1 MNYLLKIP
9 ANFRGTN
16 PVAGKIFIGSS
27 ILGLVLSGYSWIQSG
42 SAQKE
47 LEWRKTQL
55 SLPVYRLSE

>member
-9 ANFRGTN
+9 ANFRGTY
-16 PVAGKIFIGSS
+16 PVAGKILIGSS